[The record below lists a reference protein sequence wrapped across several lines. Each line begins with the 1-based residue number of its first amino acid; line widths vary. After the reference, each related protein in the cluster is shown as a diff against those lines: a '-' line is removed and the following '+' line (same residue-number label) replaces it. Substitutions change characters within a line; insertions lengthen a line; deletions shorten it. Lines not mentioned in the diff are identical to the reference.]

1 MYINYSQYKWKKKTN
16 RNKYKRVRDIVAIN
30 PTI

>member
-1 MYINYSQYKWKKKTN
+1 MYTNYSQYKWKKNN